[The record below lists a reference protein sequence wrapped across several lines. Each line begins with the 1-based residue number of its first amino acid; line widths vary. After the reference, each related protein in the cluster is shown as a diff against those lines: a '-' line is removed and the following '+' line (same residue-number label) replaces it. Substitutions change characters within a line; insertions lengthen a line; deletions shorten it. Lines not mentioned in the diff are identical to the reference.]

1 MIFIEKKID
10 NESYKNI
17 LVYNISCKSLID
29 AKPLCVRFEKKDGFI
44 RVYDG
49 ARYLVLFGS
58 EKYDFIYNR
67 IRYHMEGRG
76 SIKYVISHGY
86 AKIKVDS
93 FYSLP
98 LEMTL
103 HGVIITY

>member
-17 LVYNISCKSLID
+17 LVYNISYKSLID
-29 AKPLCVRFEKKDGFI
+29 AKPLCVRFEKKDGFS

-49 ARYLVLFGS
+49 ARYFVLFGS

-67 IRYHMEGRG
+67 IRYLMEGRS

-86 AKIKVDS
+86 AKIKVDL

-98 LEMTL
+98 LEMPF